1 VTLRADIEENPM
13 VGRLRRKSLREVLEN
28 LPPVLEPVKICAN
41 RHADADE
48 AAPLFGG

>member
-1 VTLRADIEENPM
+1 LRADIEENPM
-13 VGRLRRKSLREVLEN
+13 VGRLRPKSLRGVLEN
-28 LPPVLEPVKICAN
+28 LPPALEPATIYAN